1 MSADSNPSAKVDL
14 ILRILPNGTEL
25 HIDVPL
31 SATGSQLL
39 QKLLEN
45 AANFGFPTTDN
56 DGNRFTFQ
64 LVNKK
69 AGREIGL
76 TETLFQ
82 NGMREGYTLLLVPI
96 LTGG

>member
-1 MSADSNPSAKVDL
+1 MSAGNNPSAKVDL
-14 ILRILPNGTEL
+14 LLRILPNNTEI

-31 SATGSQLL
+31 SATGGQLL

-45 AANFGFPTTDN
+45 ASNFGIPTTDR
-56 DGNRFTFQ
+56 DGNRFSFQ
-64 LVNKK
+64 LINKQ
-69 AGREIGL
+69 AGREVSV

-82 NGMREGYTLLLVPI
+82 NGMRQGNTLLLVPI